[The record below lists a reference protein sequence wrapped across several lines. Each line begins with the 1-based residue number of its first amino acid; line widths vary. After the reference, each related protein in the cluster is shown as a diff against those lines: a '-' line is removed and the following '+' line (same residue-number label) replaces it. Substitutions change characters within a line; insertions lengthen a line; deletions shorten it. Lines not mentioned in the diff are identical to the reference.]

1 MNNITLS
8 NFFENIFCI
17 KIFSEK
23 IKKPLF
29 LVASLFFLCTN
40 SFAQRACNNSAI
52 TAPTLNFANPVYVS
66 GSNNG
71 VADVGD
77 VYRFPAV
84 FTGVD
89 ALITINSA
97 TGGATLP
104 ILDGPAPNEGVDG
117 YNAAFQPSLR
127 TNGGNPTS
135 ITFTFNF
142 VLAGGTLANPVSLN
156 FYASALDVD
165 GNGANLLEYDQ
176 LTLPDAY
183 FRNTPTNITFTTTA
197 TTIRGTATTT
207 AAQPGT
213 SVTPGNAF
221 TNYYE
226 NRSSF
231 VYTIGTSGASA
242 SIDRLKSLYF
252 QNITYTNQVTTVI
265 TNPLICG
272 NVVLQGGGPIVGS
285 TINLTGPSN
294 QTTTTDASG
303 NYSFSI
309 PVGSLGTYTISQTNL
324 AGYSSVSDVD
334 GANDDIIG
342 NNVFGFQSIIGRN
355 FVDASANLRIT
366 KTVNNNAP
374 NYGNNV
380 TFTLTVFNDGPG
392 SATSVIVND
401 LLPNAYTYVSD
412 NGGGSYNSSTGIWTI
427 GTLANSASV
436 SLQIVAT
443 VLGSGNYTNTA
454 TASSNVADADS
465 GNNTSFVTVS
475 PNCNATIAPS
485 LNKN

>member
-1 MNNITLS
+1 MNNFTISDFSLS
-8 NFFENIFCI
+8 LTQ
-17 KIFSEK
+17 KLFSENL
-23 IKKPLF
+23 KKSYLLLF
-29 LVASLFFLCTN
+29 SLFFFISN
-40 SFAQRACNNSAI
+40 SFGQRACNNTAI
-52 TAPTLNFANPVYVS
+52 TATTLNFSNPVFVS

-77 VYRFPAV
+77 VYRFPAI
-84 FTGVD
+84 FAGVD
-89 ALITINSA
+89 ALVTINSA

-104 ILDGPAPNEGVDG
+104 ILDGPAVNEGVDG
-117 YNAAFQPSLR
+117 YNEAFQPSLR

-135 ITFTFNF
+135 VTFTFNF
-142 VLAGGTLANPVSLN
+142 VTSGGTLANPVSLN
-156 FYASALDVD
+156 FYASPLDVD
-165 GNGANLLEYDQ
+165 GNGGTLLEYDQ

-183 FRNTPTNITFTTTA
+183 FRNNPSNITFTTNA
-197 TTIRGTATTT
+197 TVLRGTATTT

-221 TNYYE
+221 TSYYE

-231 VYTIGTSGASA
+231 VYTIGTSGVST

-252 QNITYTNQVTTVI
+252 QNITYSNQVSVVL

-272 NVVLQGGGPIVGS
+272 NVFLQGGGPIVGS
-285 TINLTGPSN
+285 EINLTGPNN

-309 PVGSLGTYTISQTNL
+309 PVGSLGTYTITQTNL

-334 GANDDIIG
+334 GANDNIIG
-342 NNVFGFQSIIGRN
+342 NSIFGFQSIVGRN
-355 FVDASANLRIT
+355 FLDGSANLRIT
-366 KTVNNNAP
+366 KTVNDLSP
-374 NYGNNV
+374 NYGTDV
-380 TFTLTVFNDGPG
+380 TFTLTVNNDGPG
-392 SATSVIVND
+392 SATSVVVND
-401 LLPNAYTYVSD
+401 ILPSGYSYVSN
-412 NGGGSYNSSTGIWTI
+412 NGGGSYNSSTGVWTI
-427 GTLANSASV
+427 GTLANASSI

-454 TASSNVADADS
+454 TVSSDVADPDS
-465 GNNTSFVTVS
+465 SNNTSSVAVS
-475 PNCNATIAPS
+475 PICNATIAPS